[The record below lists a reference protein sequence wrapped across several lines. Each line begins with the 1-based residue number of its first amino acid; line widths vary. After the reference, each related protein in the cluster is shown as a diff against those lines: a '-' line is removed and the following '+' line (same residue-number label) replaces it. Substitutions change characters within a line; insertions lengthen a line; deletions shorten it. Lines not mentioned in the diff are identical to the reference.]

1 MKIKNSWK
9 EIFTNEVLPLL
20 VKFNIEDL
28 IEDWYYN
35 TQEIETNES
44 PTWGFFDN
52 KDNIGFI
59 DDDVIEQDNA
69 TKEENVFDESP
80 TWGFFEYID

>member
-1 MKIKNSWK
+1 MKVINTWK

-20 VKFNIEDL
+20 AKFNIEDL

-35 TQEIETNES
+35 TQEIESDEES
-44 PTWGFFDN
+44 SWGFFDN

-59 DDDVIEQDNA
+59 DEDVIEQYNA
-69 TKEENVFDESP
+69 TKQENVFDEEP